1 MKPNLIAPAIIL
13 FGITAAMA
21 QESAPT
27 QQEAKAKAVCDDAMP
42 KVEGLIGA
50 ADENGIDT
58 ESAKNYL
65 STAKSAQGS
74 GDSSSCVQALIL
86 AQNSVAVEAPTQ
98 DADPSK
104 TD

>member
-21 QESAPT
+21 QVSAPT
-27 QQEAKAKAVCDDAMP
+27 QQEAKAKADCDDGIP
-42 KVEGLIGA
+42 KIESLIGS

-58 ESAKNYL
+58 ESAKNFR

-74 GDSSSCVQALIL
+74 GDGSSCVQALIP
-86 AQNSVAVEAPTQ
+86 AQNSVAAPLPTPNSEPPT
-98 DADPSK
+98 AD
-104 TD
+104 